1 MQERKFKENYP
12 IDNSI
17 KYTSTKNFIIYGVLS
32 VLTGSIV
39 IGFIVGIIVSLFMIL
54 VEVISSFSAR
64 GYLFLLSNP
73 KFIPLGIVIIIILA
87 FLMWLLI
94 RKSPEARGGGVARAV
109 KMASGQNM
117 GKPLKIIYSYFLG
130 PSISFLAGLNV
141 GTEGPSVQLGAA
153 TGVFISDTFHLQ
165 NKSYYVCASLGAGFA
180 SAFGTPFAGLLFV
193 LEEVKR
199 KINPIYIT
207 SLCMAIFGSLLS
219 SQIIYDI
226 FDIRTNFFPIEGGAI
241 IDSKYFYIFII
252 LGLICGIASVIY
264 QKGFIFVR
272 ENINRSKLKIYQV
285 LGVTFLVIFFL
296 SLGFVRKDGNPFFNG
311 SGLGLITYIFKNP
324 NGTIDSATTV
334 FVLFIRFMIVLLC
347 FRSQAT
353 GGTMIPTLTLG
364 ALIGVLCG
372 DMYLNLGLPDECFH
386 LLVLCGMVSFFGSSI
401 SAPLTAFFIVF
412 EVTGVSYI
420 PYVILSL
427 GVAYIVTKLCGC
439 GRHYEEIAKP
449 ERLNPPKYIFL
460 KLK

>member
-17 KYTSTKNFIIYGVLS
+17 QYTSTKNFIIYGVLS

-39 IGFIVGIIVSLFMIL
+39 IGFIIGIIVALFMIL
-54 VEVISSFSAR
+54 VEYVASFSAR

-73 KFIPLGIVIIIILA
+73 KFIPLGIVIVGILA

-94 RKSPEARGGGVARAV
+94 RKSPEARGGGVPRAV
-109 KMASGQNM
+109 EMAAGKNK
-117 GKPLKIIYSYFLG
+117 GKPFKIIYSYFIG
-130 PSISFLAGLNV
+130 SSISFLAGLNV

-153 TGVFISDTFHLQ
+153 TGALVSDMFHLK
-165 NKSYYVCASLGAGFA
+165 NKNYYISAALGAGFA
-180 SAFGTPFAGLLFV
+180 SAFGTALTGLLFAV
-193 LEEVKR
+193 EEVRR
-199 KINPIYIT
+199 KINPIYIA
-207 SLCMAIFGSLLS
+207 SLCIAIFGSLLS
-219 SQIIYDI
+219 SQIL
-226 FDIRTNFFPIEGGAI
+226 FDLFNVHINFFAIESGLT
-241 IDSKYFYIFII
+241 IDPKYFYIFIV
-252 LGLICGIASVIY
+252 LGLICGIVSVIY
-264 QKGFIFVR
+264 QKGFIFLR

-285 LGVTFLVIFFL
+285 LGATFLIIFFL
-296 SLGFVRKDGNPFFNG
+296 TLGFVRKDGQPFFNG

-324 NGTIDSATTV
+324 NGTIDTITTI
-334 FVLFIRFMIVLLC
+334 FVLFIRFGLALLC

-364 ALIGVLCG
+364 ALMGVLCG
-372 DMYLNLGLPDECFH
+372 DMYLNAGLPDECFH

-412 EVTGVSYI
+412 EVTGVTYL

-427 GVAYIVTKLCGC
+427 GIAYIVTKVCGC
-439 GRHYEEIAKP
+439 GRHYEEIAK
-449 ERLNPPKYIFL
+449 EETLNPPKYIFL
-460 KLK
+460 KFK